1 MRDAWA
7 LTAADLTAAYATG
20 AATPEDALES
30 VLGRIEAVNPGLNAV
45 VTIDLAGAR
54 AAAAAAGARWRD
66 GQALGPLD
74 GIPLTVNRQLC
85 SHR

>member
-30 VLGRIEAVNPGLNAV
+30 VLGRIETVNPGLNAV

-54 AAAAAAGARWRD
+54 AATGARWRD
-66 GQALGPLD
+66 GQALGPLCV
-74 GIPLTVNRQLC
+74 PKTLSELMT
-85 SHR
+85 